1 MNVVKLVATC
11 MSNVEQDLQ
20 LLLLLYFFNTL
31 CYIWQGSRLV
41 SGKEVSKLYIIREYS
56 GREVVF
62 EDSQLNISGLL

>member
-20 LLLLLYFFNTL
+20 LLLLLYFFNTFS
-31 CYIWQGSRLV
+31 CVWQGSRLV
-41 SGKEVSKLYIIREYS
+41 SGKAVSKLYIIREYS